1 MVDVPYTFEFSHS
14 AYRLSLYNG
23 ALRECGERKLAS
35 LSENREP
42 RRLLDDVWRAGE
54 GIPRF
59 VLQAKQWNFARR
71 TVELAADTGIEP
83 TFGYSFAFAQPADFL
98 RTCRLC
104 SDERL
109 TMPLLD
115 YQVEAG
121 YWYTDVEPIY
131 LSYIS
136 EDEEYGL
143 DLSKWPPN
151 VVLWVETHMASLIA
165 LRLTGSDS
173 KRNDLLK
180 LADMRLKKAASTDA
194 MEGPTEFPPEGSWVR
209 SRRGATGLRR
219 RDDRGSRSR
228 LIG

>member
-1 MVDVPYTFEFSHS
+1 LTD
-14 AYRLSLYNG
+14 RLSLYNG
-23 ALRECGERKLAS
+23 ALRECQERRLAS
-35 LSENREP
+35 LAENREP
-42 RRLLDDVWRAGE
+42 RRLLDDVWNAGD
-54 GIPRF
+54 GILRF

-71 TVELAADTGIEP
+71 TVELAADTAVEP
-83 TFGYSFAFAQPADFL
+83 AFGYTFAFAQPDDFL

-109 TMPLLD
+109 IVPLLD

-121 YWYTDVEPIY
+121 YWYADIEPIY
-131 LSYIS
+131 LTYVSN
-136 EDEEYGL
+136 DTDYGG
-143 DLSKWPPN
+143 DYAKWPPN
-151 VVLWVETHMASLIA
+151 FVLWVETHMASLIA
-165 LRLTGSDS
+165 GRLTGSDS

-180 LADMRLKKAASTDA
+180 LAEMRLKKAASTDA

-209 SRRGATGLRR
+209 SRRGGSGLRR